1 MNTNMNNEYAR
12 CLAALKA
19 YWYFLQA
26 MMFGAISTLAKFT
39 GIEYVVRN
47 VIPAMRGRIF
57 AELYETHRGIAYDG
71 DPPKTL
77 TEYLTVAA
85 RAHESI
91 QEVLSSAGLR
101 ISRIRVVEEPEGM
114 TVEVVDAVPGMHL
127 LPDDE
132 TRRIALAVSVGVL
145 LGIAESVVGKRIGLR
160 IPQIGVDVVS
170 PGDDLVMEVVEFD
183 VAGNRFVARIY
194 PAR

>member
-1 MNTNMNNEYAR
+1 MDECTR

-26 MMFGAISTLAKFT
+26 MMFGAISTLARFT

-47 VIPAMRGRIF
+47 VIPTVRGRIF
-57 AELYETHRGIAYDG
+57 AELYETHRGIAYG
-71 DPPKTL
+71 EEPPKTL
-77 TEYLTVAA
+77 AEYLTVAA
-85 RAHESI
+85 KAHESI
-91 QEVLSSAGLR
+91 QEVLSKAGLK
-101 ISRIRVVEEPEGM
+101 ISRIKVSEEGSDIV
-114 TVEVVDAVPGMHL
+114 VEVVDAVPGMHL

-132 TRRIALAVSVGVL
+132 TRQIALAVSVGVL
-145 LGIAESVVGKRIGLR
+145 LGIAEGVVGKRIGLR
-160 IPQIGVDVVS
+160 IPQVGVDVVS